1 MTAVITVRLAE
12 PQFEGQTKEVLG
24 TPAVAGLVTK
34 AVRRELTAFLTSTK
48 GTTRAQARQV
58 LEKVVGASRAR
69 ARGSIVTPSAA
80 RMPESSSLPGKLVDC
95 RSTDVDR
102 SELFIVE
109 GDSALGTPLARNRV
123 PSSAAD
129 PGKDPQRPE
138 GLRR

>member
-58 LEKVVGASRAR
+58 LEKVVGAFGAG
-69 ARGSIVTPSAA
+69 RGAA
-80 RMPESSSLPGKLVDC
+80 AS
-95 RSTDVDR
+95 
-102 SELFIVE
+102 
-109 GDSALGTPLARNRV
+109 
-123 PSSAAD
+123 
-129 PGKDPQRPE
+129 
-138 GLRR
+138 